1 MKFRIAAWL
10 FALALAVAFCLLGR
24 WQLNKA
30 VIKQGMLDR
39 VAAVLRDKQAQSLAV
54 LSRTDDTRYAW
65 VAGTGHF
72 ADAPALLLD
81 NQRRGDAVGVMV
93 FQVFQPDQGRALLVE
108 LGWLPLP
115 GNRTLP
121 AVTRPDGTLRLSGL
135 LTSPPS
141 AGFALGPAYVVR
153 DPQRWLLTRVD
164 LGALAT
170 GLKTDL
176 SPQVLRLDPTLP
188 LGYPRDLDVLP
199 NTLPPQQHRAYAVQ
213 WFGLA
218 LATLVTA
225 LVLTLRRKKK

>member
-121 AVTRPDGTLRLSGL
+121 AVTRPDGTLKLSGL

-176 SPQVLRLDPTLP
+176 SPQVLRLDPALP

-199 NTLPPQQHRAYAVQ
+199 NTLPPERHRAYAVQ

-218 LATLVTA
+218 IATLVTA
-225 LVLTLRRKKK
+225 LVMSLRRKK

>member
-1 MKFRIAAWL
+1 
-10 FALALAVAFCLLGR
+10 
-24 WQLNKA
+24 
-30 VIKQGMLDR
+30 
-39 VAAVLRDKQAQSLAV
+39 
-54 LSRTDDTRYAW
+54 
-65 VAGTGHF
+65 
-72 ADAPALLLD
+72 
-81 NQRRGDAVGVMV
+81 MV

-121 AVTRPDGTLRLSGL
+121 AVTRPDGALRLSGL

-176 SPQVLRLDPTLP
+176 SPQVLRLDPALP

-199 NTLPPQQHRAYAVQ
+199 NTLPPERHRAYAVQ

-218 LATLVTA
+218 IATLVTA
-225 LVLTLRRKKK
+225 LVMSLRRKK